1 MASFAA
7 PALAARSG
15 AFARPDAV
23 RARGAAAARISRGFV
38 AAPGKSNK
46 QTSMRRRVA
55 PTTRAAASGDGE
67 RDDQPDNWELKYLYD
82 GGCTVCNSL
91 VKLLKSK
98 RGHEKIWFEDI
109 AAPTFAPDKNEGITF
124 EEAMATIHVIKSK
137 DNSILTG
144 MDALTSLYD
153 ITGMGWLF
161 KLAKLPVLSTAANVA
176 YKMVSKNRQSMGSAA
191 DGLLALG
198 RINME
203 EKGEGSCTDLEGEC
217 REKPPP
223 VDEAADAAAKAA
235 EERRA
240 KIAAENA
247 KNAAAATA
255 GAAASA
261 NPVAK
266 TGQGGLET
274 AAQTPAAPTSGS
286 LSDRRNILGVYDS
299 RVSRSDKRAI
309 RAAPVDTETGR
320 LIDELITVPLEDSQ
334 LSTIAAAMTSIIKH
348 FGWQGNVGI
357 GLPGREIEM
366 DQNVNETFDASDF
379 DSVDGTFDEPP
390 SPVFNE
396 KKKATKT
403 ASGAGANA
411 RLADAIA
418 STNAEVSGSRQ
429 SRLEIETYLRNATGR
444 DVVVMSGPEAT
455 GFGEMRYGPAGA
467 GDGTT
472 VCVTLG
478 KSIGVSL
485 FDGGILAHNPADVEK
500 QISTWNRGRWRDS
513 ALPRPPGEMEG
524 DAVATDEDWARWA
537 ERVQHYLSR
546 IEAVAQPDRFIICGR
561 ASVSFEKWVPM
572 MKPLP
577 GATPVLQAQ
586 QGLTAAVEGAAVGA
600 SEILTL
606 RRDTARVRA
615 AIGHQKGLSPQ
626 KLTDE
631 QVGAVF
637 DEFDEDG
644 SGTLTI
650 EELNNAIGRLNI
662 KLTDVELKE
671 LFVEMDSE
679 VTGDIRR
686 NEFVGWWRD
695 SIGSSSVE
703 IIHTMEEFNQVLD
716 DADGT
721 DQMTVLMVGVTYCKP
736 CKAFTKK
743 YADFA
748 ERFSAARF
756 IKVFGNENKDMTILC
771 RDELKVKSTPTFYFF
786 RNKDQVHMHTG
797 ANAGKF
803 EKNILEKV
811 REGEPGYGSARLF
824 EDPVEKEG
832 EKKPAPAR

>member
-1 MASFAA
+1 M
-7 PALAARSG
+7 
-15 AFARPDAV
+15 
-23 RARGAAAARISRGFV
+23 
-38 AAPGKSNK
+38 
-46 QTSMRRRVA
+46 
-55 PTTRAAASGDGE
+55 
-67 RDDQPDNWELKYLYD
+67 
-82 GGCTVCNSL
+82 
-91 VKLLKSK
+91 
-98 RGHEKIWFEDI
+98 
-109 AAPTFAPDKNEGITF
+109 
-124 EEAMATIHVIKSK
+124 
-137 DNSILTG
+137 
-144 MDALTSLYD
+144 
-153 ITGMGWLF
+153 
-161 KLAKLPVLSTAANVA
+161 
-176 YKMVSKNRQSMGSAA
+176 
-191 DGLLALG
+191 
-198 RINME
+198 
-203 EKGEGSCTDLEGEC
+203 
-217 REKPPP
+217 
-223 VDEAADAAAKAA
+223 
-235 EERRA
+235 
-240 KIAAENA
+240 
-247 KNAAAATA
+247 
-255 GAAASA
+255 
-261 NPVAK
+261 
-266 TGQGGLET
+266 
-274 AAQTPAAPTSGS
+274 
-286 LSDRRNILGVYDS
+286 
-299 RVSRSDKRAI
+299 
-309 RAAPVDTETGR
+309 
-320 LIDELITVPLEDSQ
+320 
-334 LSTIAAAMTSIIKH
+334 
-348 FGWQGNVGI
+348 
-357 GLPGREIEM
+357 
-366 DQNVNETFDASDF
+366 
-379 DSVDGTFDEPP
+379 
-390 SPVFNE
+390 FNE

-786 RNKDQVHMHTG
+786 RNKYQVHMHTG

-803 EKNILEKV
+803 EKNILENV
-811 REGEPGYGSARLF
+811 REGEPGYGSARLL